1 MKDVQ
6 RMGPT
11 MKKIM
16 ILMKMGL
23 ILSFSTRQRSPLKIL
38 KGASKEWDEINEQ
51 VARRAIKKL
60 YQSHLI
66 NFKDNK
72 DGTST
77 LTLTN
82 SGKLRVLQ
90 YDIDK
95 IEIKRSTQWDH
106 LWRIVIFDIPENKK
120 QARDAISYKLKQLNF
135 YPLQKSVFIYPY
147 NCKNEIDFIIEV
159 FQIKPYVRFIIAK
172 ETDIDLQLKKFF
184 NIN

>member
-1 MKDVQ
+1 
-6 RMGPT
+6 
-11 MKKIM
+11 
-16 ILMKMGL
+16 
-23 ILSFSTRQRSPLKIL
+23 
-38 KGASKEWDEINEQ
+38 
-51 VARRAIKKL
+51 L

-82 SGKLRVLQ
+82 SGKLKALQ

-95 IEIKRSTQWDH
+95 IEIKRPTQWDR

-135 YPLQKSVFIYPY
+135 YPLQKSVFIYPH
-147 NCKNEIDFIIEV
+147 NCKNEIDFIIEI
-159 FQIKPYVRFIIAK
+159 FQIRPYVRFIIAK